1 MAKRG
6 WGFTPGNPTGC
17 RNTRFGEMTPREI
30 RFCEEYVKDFN
41 AAAAM
46 RRCGFGEDAS
56 AKQTGYKYL
65 KKQVVID
72 YIQKLMGRMSEQCE
86 TTVDDL
92 MVFWTEVMN
101 NPSESTNNRLKA
113 SDYLGKALGAF
124 TVKVET
130 QQAPTIIMDL
140 GLPPAPPEPLAL
152 DAAVEIVMDEDDGDE
167 DINEDDEGDDDDEDD
182 DEEVDS

>member
-1 MAKRG
+1 MAKG
-6 WGFTPGNPTGC
+6 GCGFTPGNPTGA

-65 KKQVVID
+65 KKQVVKD
-72 YIQKLMGRMSEQCE
+72 YIQKLMGRMSERCE

-92 MVFWTEVMN
+92 MMFWTEVMN

-152 DAAVEIVMDEDDGDE
+152 DAAVEIVMDDDDKDE
-167 DINEDDEGDDDDEDD
+167 DEDDEYD

>member
-1 MAKRG
+1 MAKG
-6 WGFTPGNPTGC
+6 GCGFTPGNPTGA

-65 KKQVVID
+65 KKQVVKD
-72 YIQKLMGRMSEQCE
+72 YIQKLMGRMSERCE

-92 MVFWTEVMN
+92 MIFWTEVMN
-101 NPSESTNNRLKA
+101 NPSESTSNRLKA

-152 DAAVEIVMDEDDGDE
+152 DAAVEIVMDEDEDE
-167 DINEDDEGDDDDEDD
+167 DINEDDEDEDD
-182 DEEVDS
+182 YEEVDS

>member
-1 MAKRG
+1 MAKG
-6 WGFTPGNPTGC
+6 GCGFTPGNPTGC

-65 KKQVVID
+65 KKQVVKD
-72 YIQKLMGRMSEQCE
+72 YIQKLMGRMTEQCE

-152 DAAVEIVMDEDDGDE
+152 DAAVEIVMDEDEDIDE
-167 DINEDDEGDDDDEDD
+167 DNEDDDEN